1 MGDWIGVLEDVVG
14 MGVVTPGEGRVP
26 AKGDADAD
34 ADVVGGAAEV
44 EVLGC
49 CCPLL
54 WFLLLLPP
62 SVALLARKSL
72 VSFKKVLESLV
83 D

>member
-14 MGVVTPGEGRVP
+14 MGVVTPGEGSV
-26 AKGDADAD
+26 AAEGDADAD
-34 ADVVGGAAEV
+34 VAGGAAEV